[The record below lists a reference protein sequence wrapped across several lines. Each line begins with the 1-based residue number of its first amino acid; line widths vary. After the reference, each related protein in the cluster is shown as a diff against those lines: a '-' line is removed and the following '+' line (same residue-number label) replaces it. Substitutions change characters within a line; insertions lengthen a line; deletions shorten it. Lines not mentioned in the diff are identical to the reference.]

1 MDESFKGEIMHI
13 AIAGFH
19 IESAS
24 FLPSL
29 MSYDAFDQGCLR
41 GQKIIEELTNTN
53 TVIGGF
59 IDICEQEKFTLLPL
73 YYAYQGAVGGVTDET
88 VEKYVAELISGLIA
102 HKEQLDGVLLHLHGA
117 AWAPGF
123 KDVEKYFIDCVRK
136 LLPNTPVMVA
146 FDYHANIDSDTLAGA
161 TAAFAYH
168 ESPHTDMGDT
178 GRRAARCMVELLVNG
193 VQPKWVLEKPGVLT
207 PSIFSATALKPL
219 AEIIARA
226 RALEKQS
233 LFYLDISILAGFSYA
248 DSHNTGFS
256 VLVVGEQPREELAQI
271 AKEFSDQIWVQRRAI
286 YQPEPVYSVQEG
298 VAHALVV
305 AENCTRPIVLLEHAD
320 RMNDS
325 TYVLNELLK
334 QRVQGAAVPLL
345 WDPQAAAQA
354 YKAGVGNEVAVEL
367 GGHSSEQA
375 GPRLKVR
382 AKVLQAE
389 PKQYRVSG
397 SMLQG
402 MPVNLGQTALLEV
415 DGIHVSVVT
424 YPFFGVDSDAFTVFG
439 QDLHDYR
446 FIVLRSKTHFRQY
459 YQDVAE
465 EIVVID
471 TPDHGPADL
480 TVLPYKHLSKTT
492 VYPFKAD

>member
-1 MDESFKGEIMHI
+1 MRI

-19 IESAS
+19 VESAS

-29 MSYDAFDQGCLR
+29 MTYEEFDQGCLR
-41 GQKIIEELTNTN
+41 GEKIIEELTATN

-59 IDICEQEKFTLLPL
+59 IDICQREQFEMLPL
-73 YYAYQGAVGGVTDET
+73 YYAYQGALGGVTDDT
-88 VEKYVAELISGLIA
+88 VERYVAELTEGLA
-102 HKEQLDGVLLHLHGA
+102 RYQDSLDGVLLHLHGA

-123 KDVEKYFIDCVRK
+123 KDVEKYFLDQVRA
-136 LLPNTPVMVA
+136 LLPDTPVMVA

-168 ESPHTDMGDT
+168 ESPHTDMGET
-178 GRRAARCMVELLVNG
+178 GRRAARCMANLLRHQ
-193 VQPKWVLEKPGVLT
+193 VQPHWVLKKPQVLT
-207 PSIFSATALKPL
+207 PSIFSCTALQPL
-219 AEIIARA
+219 ADIIAQA
-226 RALEKQS
+226 RALEEQS
-233 LFYLDISILAGFSYA
+233 PHYLDISILAGFSYA

-256 VLVVGEQPREELAQI
+256 VLVVGEQSPAELTQI
-271 AKEFSDQIWVQRRAI
+271 AERLADQIWQQRALI
-286 YQPEPVYSVQEG
+286 YQPEPVYSVKEG
-298 VAHALVV
+298 IEHALQV
-305 AENCTRPIVLLEHAD
+305 AEHSTKPIVLLEHAD

-325 TYVLNELLK
+325 TYVLAELLK
-334 QRVQGAAVPLL
+334 QQVQGAAVPLL
-345 WDPQAAAQA
+345 WDPETAALAA
-354 YKAGVGNEVAVEL
+354 RAGVGQELELAL

-382 AKVLQAE
+382 ARVLQAE

-402 MPVNLGQTALLEV
+402 MPVDLGQTALLDV

-424 YPFFGVDSDAFTVFG
+424 QPFFGVDSDAFTVFG
-439 QDLHDYR
+439 QDLHDYA

-459 YQDVAE
+459 YQDIAQ

-480 TVLPYKHLSKTT
+480 TALPYQRLVKDK
-492 VYPFKAD
+492 VYPFKSA

>member
-1 MDESFKGEIMHI
+1 MRI

-19 IESAS
+19 VESAS

-29 MSYDAFDQGCLR
+29 MTYEEFDQGCLR
-41 GQKIIEELTNTN
+41 GENIVTELTGTN

-59 IDICEQEKFTLLPL
+59 IDICQREQFELVPL
-73 YYAYQGAVGGVTDET
+73 FYAYQGAVSGVTDET
-88 VEKYVAELISGLIA
+88 VENYVAELVQGLTQ
-102 HKEQLDGVLLHLHGA
+102 HQSHLDGVLLHLHGA

-123 KDVEKYFIDCVRK
+123 NDVEKYFLDKVRA
-136 LLPNTPVMVA
+136 LLPDTPVMVA

-178 GRRAARCMVELLVNG
+178 GRRAARCMAKLLTQQM
-193 VQPKWVLEKPGVLT
+193 QPRWVLEKPQVLT
-207 PSIFSATALKPL
+207 PSIFSCTALRPL
-219 AEIIARA
+219 ADIIGQA
-226 RALEKQS
+226 RALEQQS
-233 LFYLDISILAGFSYA
+233 SYYLDISILAGFSYA

-256 VLVVGEQPREELAQI
+256 VLVVGEQPQAELAQI
-271 AKEFSDQIWVQRRAI
+271 AKDLSAQIWQQRALI
-286 YQPEPVYSVQEG
+286 YQPEPVYSVKDG
-298 VAHALVV
+298 VAHALKV
-305 AENCTRPIVLLEHAD
+305 AQTSTKPIVLLEHAD

-325 TYVLNELLK
+325 TYVLAELLER
-334 QRVQGAAVPLL
+334 QVPGAAVPLL
-345 WDPQAAAQA
+345 WDPKAAALA
-354 YKAGVGNEVAVEL
+354 AKAGEGSELELEL
-367 GGHSSEQA
+367 GGHSSDQA
-375 GPRLKVR
+375 GPRLKVK

-402 MPVNLGQTALLEV
+402 MPVNLGQTALLDV
-415 DGIHVSVVT
+415 SGIHVSVVT
-424 YPFFGVDSDAFTVFG
+424 FPFFGVDSDAFTVFG
-439 QDLHDYR
+439 QNLYDYT

-459 YQDVAE
+459 YQDIAE

-480 TVLPYKHLSKTT
+480 TALPYQRLVKDK
-492 VYPFKAD
+492 VYPFKSA